1 MIRGG
6 CDAARLDSGGGGRP
20 MLHGVRRATC
30 SELSGPG
37 TVSLETVLIADS
49 LCERGVACVD
59 EHEEIGCAPGVES
72 AEANQVLVVPAPSV
86 LIPQK
91 GRRACD
97 AGVGDSP
104 GGALSNNVGR
114 VKQLTSLAPGWS
126 LGSAILRTVA
136 ASTERASARKAA
148 WLSIAAP
155 IASSSCD
162 IQVLLVSA
170 ASSRTTV
177 CPVNASGFLRPRFD
191 PHRDASWRGHVN
203 SCVNEIRRQGF
214 L

>member
-6 CDAARLDSGGGGRP
+6 CDAARLDSGGGGHPR
-20 MLHGVRRATC
+20 LHGVQRGTC
-30 SELSGPG
+30 SEFSGPG
-37 TVSLETVLIADS
+37 TVSLETVLVADS

-59 EHEEIGCAPGVES
+59 EHEGIGYAPGVKS
-72 AEANQVLVVPAPSV
+72 AKASQVLVVPAPSV

-91 GRRACD
+91 GRRAYD

-104 GGALSNNVGR
+104 GGALSADVGR

-126 LGSAILRTVA
+126 LGSAILRTMG

-148 WLSIAAP
+148 GLSIAAP
-155 IASSSCD
+155 VASSSCD

-170 ASSRTTV
+170 ASSRTAV
-177 CPVNASGFLRPRFD
+177 YPMDASGFLRPRFD

-203 SCVNEIRRQGF
+203 SCVNEIRQQGF